1 MRFRAQPV
9 SRVSH
14 IMSRRRSGENW
25 NHRGMPPLP
34 GHRQQ
39 IERHVMIKQA
49 TGVAIAALLLSVPA
63 LAESGSST
71 RTRWRLAKQAP
82 APPIQAPASRARP
95 TRAPARRP
103 VSPRTGSGSGA
114 SAGEAGSDTEH
125 ATTPSQ
131 DSSGVE
137 GLPGNKSGAAA
148 KEPSGSD
155 AASKKK
161 AY

>member
-1 MRFRAQPV
+1 
-9 SRVSH
+9 
-14 IMSRRRSGENW
+14 
-25 NHRGMPPLP
+25 
-34 GHRQQ
+34 
-39 IERHVMIKQA
+39 MIKQA

-63 LAESGSST
+63 LAESGKLDQNKMAPGETSSGAANSGPGIQGPPDT
-71 RTRWRLAKQAP
+71 RTGP
-82 APPIQAPASRARP
+82 S
-95 TRAPARRP
+95 TRAPED
-103 VSPRTGSGSGA
+103 GSGSGA